1 MPCGFILGMNRNW
14 WHLPEIM
21 APTLC
26 ENCTFLCLRPGC
38 FLQPSEASGALLLI
52 MLGKV
57 SFNLYF
63 LRVRR
68 QTVRDSF
75 MSYFSISLAFFDL
88 VLLVTMSFISYFQS
102 AMLWGVYFTKYH
114 ICLLAQISA
123 FTYGLLHYPVF
134 FAAGLDYYLTITYT
148 SKNLNVCCS
157 SLYAFVVTFMWIS
170 VLCYVL
176 NLPGS
181 TIGLDVN
188 HYSSEHQCPFYISS
202 QTYWLS
208 LGMLFITCL
217 VLVLCWL
224 EVMNTVQSVKL
235 TSFETETVFY
245 FPYMPAYSQR
255 SCAKPL
261 LTRLL
266 ICFTGTW
273 APFLFLQTL
282 IILLGAQIPAF
293 IEMNVP
299 WLYFINSF
307 LIGITCWVRRQNIKL
322 TEEPWDVDPF
332 VSWKYCFVPF
342 NCQDVNEAQKS
353 ISKIVVC

>member
-1 MPCGFILGMNRNW
+1 
-14 WHLPEIM
+14 M
-21 APTLC
+21 AIILC
-26 ENCTFLCLRPGC
+26 ENCTFLCLQPWSL
-38 FLQPSEASGALLLI
+38 LQPSEASGALLLI

-57 SFNLYF
+57 SFNLYL

-68 QTVRDSF
+68 QTVCDSF
-75 MSYFSISLAFFDL
+75 MGYFSISLAFFDL
-88 VLLVTMSFISYFQS
+88 VLLVTMSFISYFQNV
-102 AMLWGVYFTKYH
+102 MFWGVYLTKYH
-114 ICLLAQISA
+114 ICLLAQITA
-123 FTYGLLHYPVF
+123 FSYGLLHYPVF
-134 FAAGLDYYLTITYT
+134 LATGLDYYFTITHT
-148 SKNLNVCCS
+148 SKNLTMGCS
-157 SLYAFVVTFMWIS
+157 SLYAFAATFMWIS

-188 HYSSEHQCPFYISS
+188 HYSSAQQCPFYISS

-217 VLVLCWL
+217 VLVLCWT
-224 EVMNTVQSVKL
+224 EVRHTVRSVKVMSL
-235 TSFETETVFY
+235 ETETVFF
-245 FPYMPAYSQR
+245 FPYVPECSQR
-255 SCAKPL
+255 SCAKHL

-266 ICFTGTW
+266 ICFMGTW
-273 APFLFLQTL
+273 APFLFLQAL

-307 LIGITCWVRRQNIKL
+307 LIAIICWVRRQHIRL
-322 TEEPWDVDPF
+322 REDSWDVDPF

-342 NCQDVNEAQKS
+342 NCQDANEAQKS
-353 ISKIVVC
+353 IAEIVDC